1 MSQPHSLMEK
11 IPEKKIKYSKSYD
24 NLNDALAIETE
35 TEYNEFGEPIGMKK
49 EMSIQCSPEQ
59 MQKDIEESLLGSP
72 GLRSR
77 FGNSPGHSD
86 GGDDIMYDSKGL
98 PVSK

>member
-1 MSQPHSLMEK
+1 VYVEGDTQCNLIGPKEVNEEVFEMSQPHSLMEK

-59 MQKDIEESLLGSP
+59 M
-72 GLRSR
+72 
-77 FGNSPGHSD
+77 
-86 GGDDIMYDSKGL
+86 
-98 PVSK
+98 